1 MGRCGVRAGRS
12 EDDCEIDVVDVEEK
26 CSRSE
31 M

>member
-1 MGRCGVRAGRS
+1 MGRRGVRAGRS